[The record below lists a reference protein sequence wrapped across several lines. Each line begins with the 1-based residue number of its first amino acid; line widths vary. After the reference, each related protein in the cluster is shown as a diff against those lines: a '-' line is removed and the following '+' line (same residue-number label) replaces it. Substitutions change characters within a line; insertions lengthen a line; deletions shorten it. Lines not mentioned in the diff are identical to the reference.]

1 MHGTVWLANPEFG
14 EAGRG
19 KVQPGMG
26 GGRPSPSRLMMAA
39 LFRPKDKIAEWRK
52 IYEVLGE
59 LQVGDVLRYD
69 ALDEIL
75 ARSFLEEGA
84 KRNPMDRARRE
95 LEEADHR
102 TVMAVP
108 GVGYR
113 IVEPRE
119 HLTLAGSHQQRSRR
133 QIVRAQ
139 QKLTSTEITAL
150 NDLERR
156 RHDEMMA
163 QVGHLLSEQ
172 RRAGLRLSRIERAL
186 DSVRRPAT
194 G

>member
-1 MHGTVWLANPEFG
+1 
-14 EAGRG
+14 
-19 KVQPGMG
+19 
-26 GGRPSPSRLMMAA
+26 MMAA
-39 LFRPKDKIAEWRK
+39 PFRPKDKIAEWRK
-52 IYEVLGE
+52 VYEALGE

-75 ARSFLEEGA
+75 GRSFLEEGA
-84 KRNPMDRARRE
+84 RRNPIERARRE

-102 TVMAVP
+102 TLQVVV

-113 IVEPRE
+113 IVAPRE
-119 HLTLAGSHQQRSRR
+119 HMTLAGSHQQRSRR

-139 QKLTSTEITAL
+139 QKLTSTEIAAL

-156 RHDEMMA
+156 RHDEMMG

-172 RRAGLRLSRIERAL
+172 RRASLRLSRIESAL
-186 DSVRRPAT
+186 DSVRQPASR
-194 G
+194 